1 MRAIGSNGGL
11 RLFARAVIF
20 GLAAMLPKSAGA
32 ETIIYQGILNAG
44 SAPFATLGSQPFP
57 AGTKLVVTAT
67 FDTSSAKSM
76 RVRRLHLHRDVD
88 FIWLQHWNRTGNDA
102 F

>member
-44 SAPFATLGSQPFP
+44 GAPFATLGSQPFP
-57 AGTKLVVTAT
+57 AGTKLMVTAT
-67 FDTSSAKSM
+67 FDTSSANQWSPGAYIYAATSTLFAFSTGTG
-76 RVRRLHLHRDVD
+76 RVGD
-88 FIWLQHWNRTGNDA
+88 
-102 F
+102 